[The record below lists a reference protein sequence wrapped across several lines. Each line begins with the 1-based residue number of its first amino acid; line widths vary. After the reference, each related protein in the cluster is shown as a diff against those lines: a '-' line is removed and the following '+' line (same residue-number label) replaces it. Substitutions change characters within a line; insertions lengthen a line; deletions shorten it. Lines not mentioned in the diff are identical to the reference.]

1 MIIHKAYGFAL
12 NGSKFHV
19 LRIHI
24 VMVGNAQPLYGRGLL
39 GANFSTTEIRERIRE
54 QEGDRLYRGSLRL
67 GENDYKL
74 AGIITMYENGET
86 RNYTAD
92 IIKLSDSAKVGNISV
107 ITRNHDGVRIGEGS
121 LTMNGGNQSSVFRVL
136 LNIDD
141 G

>member
-1 MIIHKAYGFAL
+1 M
-12 NGSKFHV
+12 
-19 LRIHI
+19 
-24 VMVGNAQPLYGRGLL
+24 VMVGNLQPLYGRGLL

-54 QEGDRLYRGSLRL
+54 QEGNRSYRGYLRL

-74 AGIITMYENGET
+74 AGIIAMYENGET

-92 IIKLSDSAKVGNISV
+92 IIKLSDSVKVGNIAV
-107 ITRNHDGVRIGEGS
+107 ITRTHDGVKIGEGS
-121 LTMNGGNQSSVFRVL
+121 LTMNGGNQSAVFRVL